1 MADNKKNPK
10 NFQGLK
16 KANVLLLLVQG
27 ERKIEKVGVAIKR
40 CTKLGNKAN
49 LLMKHKP
56 QEADF
61 YDFL

>member
-1 MADNKKNPK
+1 MS
-10 NFQGLK
+10 QGGRVRKTAK
-16 KANVLLLLVQG
+16 KANVLLVLCR

-56 QEADF
+56 QKADF